1 LFLAQSGL
9 ESPCQIF
16 FCLTNPM
23 IRFFALGLCT
33 CLALRQ
39 DIPFPAAWDWLKEA
53 GDQELLAE
61 WIPPE
66 RHSFEWLPCSAEPI
80 HCGQDYF
87 KEVYEHFQTANEIIV
102 QGWWYVIDAPLF
114 APVYGETP
122 TISLK
127 ELIRSA
133 AMRGAHIYCLFWK
146 TALSEQLGYP
156 VEQTAAELTALHPNV
171 HTLVDTTRHLT
182 PTLLWSAHIK
192 VTVFDR
198 KLAYAGGVDFAGS
211 RLDGERHIL
220 PDQARTPNPE
230 HARGQHANF
239 KPWQDVMVRVK
250 GEPAEDLATVAIER
264 WWTFCDQLITSTTP
278 PCSAKHKP
286 QLVSLGVLNARL
298 VTKAQ
303 GGKAVE
309 LRIDAG
315 YDVKVVTLRGVN
327 HTISQDLGNRRDLSV
342 RSFVNLKGQADR
354 GLFFSPRRAART
366 DARPSCA
373 VFGAES
379 AGPISFSD
387 CQCKANS
394 YLAGTAPACKTE
406 RMSVKF
412 YFKDVAGTDC
422 FCQDYTT
429 TVWLNDLR
437 AGKDVR
443 VAGNVVHLR
452 LAKPAVGALEEQRQ
466 QCRVLLTGDN
476 TWFGGRQVMVDI
488 YQEHKKL
495 IAGATSSVYIENQ
508 YFGSKLSPRVTE
520 SLHSCSKLLSSA
532 QNDLAT
538 DLYQKITTKA
548 KKGEPFSVV
557 IVIPLATEECETH
570 YPNLQNA
577 QCLEEAL
584 KQFWVLNNIRV
595 PLKNYF
601 GMHHLANVV
610 PYPREAAAS
619 AFYGIF
625 VHSKLLVVD
634 YDKPGA
640 ESIVGSANL
649 NDRSLLAN
657 RDAEVSVGVKG
668 QAFAQDLMSK
678 LLRQHAD
685 IAPPASEQL
694 ATEMARV
701 AASNVAKLSSLG
713 LDWSQGTFSGKPFLN
728 QNVDELLGRP
738 RRL

>member
-538 DLYQKITTKA
+538 DLYQKITTKVFA
-548 KKGEPFSVV
+548 SAHL
-557 IVIPLATEECETH
+557 LAQMAWTWQATKLPC
-570 YPNLQNA
+570 PD
-577 QCLEEAL
+577 
-584 KQFWVLNNIRV
+584 
-595 PLKNYF
+595 
-601 GMHHLANVV
+601 
-610 PYPREAAAS
+610 REAPIHGGVGLPRGEEELEGQEGRALLRGDRHPAGHRRVRAAVTS
-619 AFYGIF
+619 R
-625 VHSKLLVVD
+625 SRDLLIHGNPEG
-634 YDKPGA
+634 KPPVKSGA
-640 ESIVGSANL
+640 EPKPILFAMGK
-649 NDRSLLAN
+649 
-657 RDAEVSVGVKG
+657 AES
-668 QAFAQDLMSK
+668 
-678 LLRQHAD
+678 RC
-685 IAPPASEQL
+685 
-694 ATEMARV
+694 
-701 AASNVAKLSSLG
+701 
-713 LDWSQGTFSGKPFLN
+713 
-728 QNVDELLGRP
+728 
-738 RRL
+738 RR

>member
-1 LFLAQSGL
+1 
-9 ESPCQIF
+9 
-16 FCLTNPM
+16 M

-379 AGPISFSD
+379 TGPISFSD

-406 RMSVKF
+406 RMSVTF

-466 QCRVLLTGDN
+466 QCRVLLTGLVSFKVQPGQRS
-476 TWFGGRQVMVDI
+476 TWANQV
-488 YQEHKKL
+488 KT
-495 IAGATSSVYIENQ
+495 G
-508 YFGSKLSPRVTE
+508 
-520 SLHSCSKLLSSA
+520 
-532 QNDLAT
+532 NDWMLA
-538 DLYQKITTKA
+538 
-548 KKGEPFSVV
+548 
-557 IVIPLATEECETH
+557 
-570 YPNLQNA
+570 
-577 QCLEEAL
+577 
-584 KQFWVLNNIRV
+584 FWVLNNIRATAESFNQSGV

-728 QNVDELLGRP
+728 QNVDESRP
-738 RRL
+738 VPATLDMAESFKVGSGVHWFRINQTAVALDGHVLPFSQRVWGDADVYRSWKHLHPYAAWLQQ